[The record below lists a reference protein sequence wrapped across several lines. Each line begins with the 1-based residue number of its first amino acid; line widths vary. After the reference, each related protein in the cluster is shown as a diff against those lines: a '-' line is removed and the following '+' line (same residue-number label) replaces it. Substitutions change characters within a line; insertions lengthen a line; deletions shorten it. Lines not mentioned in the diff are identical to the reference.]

1 MDFGTAMVQL
11 PSMSRIDPAPA
22 GRQHRLPAAPRRPP
36 SGASARMRRG
46 AGGGWTGA
54 RPWFVLLS
62 ALLAGCAGGATGHG
76 SAPAR
81 PQVDRSPPTLTH
93 IEFRADQADPAAT
106 QALGRELAVLDRAAE
121 PKGLLIVYL
130 HGAGERE
137 ICGEGERGHER
148 MLAGMGFHVFS
159 PCYRADYDLK
169 LCGDDPGACRLEAF
183 DGIDHSGAI
192 DIKPPDSIERRVVMG
207 LRYLQAK
214 DPGGDWQVFLDGDQ
228 PRWSAIIVSGRSHGA
243 GSAALIA
250 KRREVARVVM
260 LSGPGPES
268 WLADP
273 SVTPIDR
280 FFAFSHQADSQF
292 PGHLQAWA
300 ALGLRGPPTNVD
312 RATPPYGGSHQL
324 TSSAPT
330 NHAHSSVA
338 VGNSTPRGDDGSL
351 LYLPVWRYLYGG

>member
-1 MDFGTAMVQL
+1 
-11 PSMSRIDPAPA
+11 
-22 GRQHRLPAAPRRPP
+22 
-36 SGASARMRRG
+36 
-46 AGGGWTGA
+46 
-54 RPWFVLLS
+54 VLLL
-62 ALLAGCAGGATGHG
+62 ALLAGCAGGAAGHG
-76 SAPAR
+76 GAPAR
-81 PQVDRSPPTLTH
+81 PQVERSTPTLTH

-106 QALGRELAVLDRAAE
+106 QALGRQLAVLDRAVAAN
-121 PKGLLIVYL
+121 GLLIVYL
-130 HGAGERE
+130 HGAGERKV
-137 ICGEGERGHER
+137 CGEGERGHER

-228 PRWSAIIVSGRSHGA
+228 PRWSAIIISGRSHGA

-250 KRREVARVVM
+250 KHREVARVVM
-260 LSGPGPES
+260 LSGPGFEPG
-268 WLADP
+268 WLTAP
-273 SVTPIDR
+273 SITPIDR

-292 PGHLQAWA
+292 QSHVQAWA
-300 ALGLRGPPTNVD
+300 AMGLRGPPTNVD
-312 RATPPYGGSHQL
+312 RAVPPYGGSHQL

-330 NHAHSSVA
+330 NHAHSAVA
-338 VGNSTPRGDDGSL
+338 VGDSTPRGDDGSL